1 MKKITT
7 SGSVY
12 SMWSRLPLVVR
23 AVLSGLFISGV
34 GVFTWGGL
42 VSRFPFAWV
51 VLPGLFVLWAF
62 WKFFSGSWGSS
73 RLAETRKAW
82 FRSTRLSPST
92 WKWGIAAAIFFVVVV
107 QSSFVI
113 TFRLIE
119 FPAAK
124 FTADYKVFD
133 TFPLWVAWLLLVM
146 CSVVNAVCEEA
157 GFRGYMQFPIETKYG
172 PVTGIVISSIL
183 FTLIHLS
190 HTWAA
195 PILPHIFFASVLLGI
210 LAWKSGSLIP
220 GIIGHAILDIFD
232 YSVWWTDLTGGFK
245 HQTIFKTGV
254 DIHFVVWVLIF
265 SFGVFAFFR
274 VVLRLPKSDEARQVL
289 VQKSEIQLMH

>member
-1 MKKITT
+1 
-7 SGSVY
+7 
-12 SMWSRLPLVVR
+12 
-23 AVLSGLFISGV
+23 
-34 GVFTWGGL
+34 
-42 VSRFPFAWV
+42 
-51 VLPGLFVLWAF
+51 
-62 WKFFSGSWGSS
+62 
-73 RLAETRKAW
+73 
-82 FRSTRLSPST
+82 
-92 WKWGIAAAIFFVVVV
+92 
-107 QSSFVI
+107 
-113 TFRLIE
+113 
-119 FPAAK
+119 
-124 FTADYKVFD
+124 
-133 TFPLWVAWLLLVM
+133 
-146 CSVVNAVCEEA
+146 
-157 GFRGYMQFPIETKYG
+157 MQFPIETKYG

-190 HTWAA
+190 HTWAL
-195 PILPHIFFASVLLGI
+195 PIVPHIFFASVLLGI
-210 LAWKSGSLIP
+210 MAWKSGSLIP